1 MYKCVKERLNRLE
14 FKMRNIMFKYAQE
27 EGK

>member
-1 MYKCVKERLNRLE
+1 MYKCVKERLNQLE
-14 FKMRNIMFKYAQE
+14 FKMRDIMFKYAQE